1 MKSLLLASLLVLPLA
16 AQADERCEHSQP
28 RNLQLDLAGVKTVVF
43 DIGAS
48 QLDLRATA
56 NASGKVDGRACSSDA
71 KLFERMTLTQE
82 KRGDQLTV
90 RALRNGDNNNGSS
103 FNFDL
108 FGVSFNRYAYMKLQ
122 ANVPDH
128 LAVQLKLGSGDA
140 VVAGAQSLDATI
152 GSGDLT
158 VSKIRG
164 PFSGSTGSGDIDASD
179 IGGLDLRAIG
189 SGDVTVRQVRG
200 TARIGRF
207 GSGDIE
213 IRTTR
218 GPVEIGAGGSGDV
231 KLTGIGGGVRIDAI
245 GSGDIELA
253 DIGGDITIGSI
264 GSGDVEVDGARGD
277 LTVRSKGSGDI
288 EHRGVTGRIDVPK
301 RR

>member
-1 MKSLLLASLLVLPLA
+1 MKYVLLASLLLPLA
-16 AQADERCEHSQP
+16 AQADERCAHSQP

-48 QLDLRATA
+48 NLDLRASA
-56 NASGKVDGRACSSDA
+56 NSSGKIDGRACASDA
-71 KLFERMTLTQE
+71 KFFERMTLTQE
-82 KRGDQLTV
+82 KHGDQLTV
-90 RALRNGDNNNGSS
+90 RALRNGDNDSGSS

-108 FGVSFNRYAYMKLQ
+108 FGISFNRYAYMKLQ
-122 ANVPDH
+122 ANVPDN

-140 VVAGAQSLDATI
+140 VVAGAQALDATV

-158 VSKIRG
+158 VSNIRG
-164 PFSGSTGSGDIDASD
+164 PFSGSIGSGDIEASD

-200 TARIGRF
+200 TSRIGRF

-213 IRTTR
+213 IKTTH

-231 KLTGIGGGVRIDAI
+231 TLTGIGGGVRIDAI
-245 GSGDIELA
+245 GSGDIDLT

-264 GSGDVEVDGARGD
+264 GSGDVDVDGARGD
-277 LTVRSKGSGDI
+277 LTVRAKGSGDI
-288 EHRGVTGRIDVPK
+288 DHRDVSGRVDVPK